1 MTVCRRMRKT
11 TASFET
17 NSCNINLK
25 SDKYMRHSI
34 IRKSVL
40 ALLTAFALLSPSM
53 ARASFTG
60 GDVNMDKETNIN
72 DVTDLIKHL
81 LNDDPFRWYY
91 DINLDGCLTISDVT
105 CLINFLLTG
114 EPDWPEYQG
123 PPVPDNAQVFTVNG
137 VSFAMIPVEG
147 GTFMMG
153 GGLIYESQPPHE
165 VTVSGFSLGQ
175 TEVTQRLWEAVMDS
189 NPSKGWILIPWQPV
203 DNLSWRDCQEFISRL
218 NELTGMEFHLPT
230 EAQWEFAAHG
240 GNLSQGYRLAG
251 SDSYDDMWWIRNQP
265 LLYDNPSWMVA
276 MTIPVGLKKPN
287 ELGFYD
293 MSGNVSEYTLDG
305 FKMYTSDPQ
314 TDPYIP
320 WDGIWVLNVVLRG
333 GDIMNGAYYEVW
345 DRRIQHPGAELQAA
359 GLRLAL
365 GGVVESTANY

>member
-1 MTVCRRMRKT
+1 
-11 TASFET
+11 
-17 NSCNINLK
+17 
-25 SDKYMRHSI
+25 MRHSI
-34 IRKSVL
+34 IRKSAF
-40 ALLTAFALLSPSM
+40 ALLMTIALLSPSM

-60 GDVNMDKETNIN
+60 GDVNMNKVTNID

-81 LNDDPFRWYY
+81 LNDDPFCWYY
-91 DINLDGCLTISDVT
+91 DINLDGCLNISDVT

-147 GTFMMG
+147 GTFTMG
-153 GGLIYESQPPHE
+153 NGTSYESRPPHE

-189 NPSKGWILIPWQPV
+189 NPSQGWILIPWQPV
-203 DNLSWRDCQEFISRL
+203 ANLSWRDCQEFISRL

-230 EAQWEFAAHG
+230 EAQWEFAARG

-251 SDSYDDMWWIRNQP
+251 TNSFDDIWWFGNLPIFQN
-265 LLYDNPSWMVA
+265 NPNHQLI
-276 MTIPVGLKKPN
+276 MTTPVGLKKPN

-293 MSGNVSEYTLDG
+293 MSGNAAEYTLDG
-305 FKMYTSDPQ
+305 FTFYTSDPQ

-320 WDGIWVLNVVLRG
+320 WDGVHNTGVIVRG
-333 GDIMNGAYYEVW
+333 GCITDGTFCEVW
-345 DRRIQHPGAELQAA
+345 NRYTQHPGAEYQSF
-359 GLRLAL
+359 GFRLAL